1 MSTTRRHML
10 LLAAVTLAL
19 TGCQSRQAGAR
30 RELAQQ
36 IESRQA
42 SVLQSMELYRQGEQ
56 AFDEGQLE
64 QAEQLAGEAMAADDR
79 NVYAL
84 ILLGVANFEQGEIVA
99 AAQAFDKAGELAPTR
114 YEPRFNLGSVL
125 EAAGQYTQAAR
136 EYEIALKIAPN
147 QVEVMENLIRC
158 YVVTAHDANVIR
170 ALIERAQ
177 SIERRPQWVEWLDQQ
192 AKRIEQARE
201 QQTVMRK
208 DQ

>member
-10 LLAAVTLAL
+10 LLTAVTLAL
-19 TGCQSRQAGAR
+19 TGCQSRQADAR
-30 RELAQQ
+30 RELARR
-36 IESRQA
+36 IESRQV
-42 SVLQSMELYRQGEQ
+42 SVLQSMEFYRQGEQ
-56 AFDEGQLE
+56 AFHEGQLE
-64 QAEQLAGEAMAADDR
+64 QAEQLAGEALDADDR

-84 ILLGVANFEQGEIVA
+84 ILLGVARFEQGKLVA
-99 AAQAFDKAGELAPTR
+99 AAEAFNEAGELAPTR
-114 YEPRFNLGSVL
+114 YEPHFNLGSVL
-125 EAAGQYTQAAR
+125 EAAGQYAPAAR
-136 EYEIALKIAPN
+136 EYEKALNIAPN

-158 YVVTAHDANVIR
+158 YAVTGHDANVIQ

-192 AKRIEQARE
+192 ATRVEQARE